1 MAATMEPGG
10 LPSILSMKIPSVFDK
25 FLPKKKLE
33 KEIFSSMVLTEE
45 LVSAALWEMGS
56 DGTPQILAAASQ
68 MNPEDSWTG
77 RLDAVDEALA
87 TVEDKVGTTAYS
99 KVVLG
104 LPASYLT
111 EEGDI
116 QKDVRSEI
124 KTLTRELELTPIGF
138 VPISQAILYRLK
150 KEEGVPPSAIL
161 LYVTKKT
168 ITVSLYR
175 VGALAGEVVKDRAT
189 DTAITLEEALK
200 EFKNLEVLPARI
212 LLFGNNTHTLDEV
225 RNELL
230 RYPWTTRLNF
240 LHFPKFDV
248 VSPQDLAHAVALA
261 GASELSHEVGESPEP
276 VQGVIRESGETKA
289 EQVAEIAAAE
299 EEAEAEEAEEGEE
312 IAVEEPNVIAVDP
325 SKLGFRKN
333 VDVLE
338 EVEAPAR
345 RAPKI
350 VLPAM
355 PPVDFSAI
363 RERIL
368 NGPKGLLVALAVG
381 ILLVIGL
388 LYWLVPRA
396 TVTVLT
402 LPKTLTASETITI
415 DPTAPTLDADKKII
429 PGSAQEKSVSGQK
442 TIPVTGKKNVGDPA
456 KGSVTIYNKTTDG
469 KTFSKGAVLTSG
481 TLQFTLDADVQVA
494 SASESVGSITFGKA
508 TGTITAGQ
516 IGTDSNLAA
525 GTEFHFKDTDSGVA
539 IARNDAALTGGTSKS
554 VTVVS
559 RADDDALVK
568 AISADLVDKAKTDL
582 SGSVSGSQKLIDE
595 TITTAVTQ
603 KTFTQ
608 ELDQEAKEL
617 AGSATVTVSG
627 TAYNGDD
634 VKTLMKSMITGQIPS
649 GYTLA
654 EGRTQVTLSNVKVAK
669 DGKINARATITAD
682 AMPTLDVADIQKHIA
697 GKTITSTQEYLRSL
711 TGVAG
716 VEVRFGFAFSKSRLP
731 VNAKNITVDVA
742 IQ

>member
-1 MAATMEPGG
+1 
-10 LPSILSMKIPSVFDK
+10 MKIPSVFDK

-33 KEIFSSMVLTEE
+33 KEIFSSMILAEE
-45 LVSAALWEMGS
+45 FVSAALWEMGS

-68 MNPEDSWTG
+68 MSPEDSWTG

-87 TVEDKVGTTAYS
+87 TVEDKVGTTSYS

-104 LPASYLT
+104 LPNSYLT
-111 EEGDI
+111 GEGDI
-116 QKDVRSEI
+116 QKEVRSEI
-124 KTLTRELELTPIGF
+124 KILTKELELTPIGF

-200 EFKNLEVLPARI
+200 EYKNLEVLPARI
-212 LLFGNNTHTLDEV
+212 LLFGNSTQTLTDV

-240 LHFPKFDV
+240 LHFPKIDA

-276 VQGVIRESGETKA
+276 VAGVAPEARDTNVEQAA
-289 EQVAEIAAAE
+289 EPVPE
-299 EEAEAEEAEEGEE
+299 EEAEAEAEAEAEEVEEGEE

-338 EVEAPAR
+338 EVEAPVR
-345 RAPKI
+345 RVPRI
-350 VLPAM
+350 VLPPM
-355 PPVDFSAI
+355 PHVDFSAI
-363 RERIL
+363 GQRIL
-368 NGPKGLLVALAVG
+368 TGPKGLLVALGVV
-381 ILLVIGL
+381 ILLAIGL
-388 LYWLVPRA
+388 LFWFVPHA

-402 LPKTLTASETITI
+402 LPKSLTASETITI
-415 DPTAPTLDADKKII
+415 DPTATALDADKKII

-456 KGSVTIYNKTTDG
+456 KGSVTIYNKTTDA
-469 KTFSKGAVLTSG
+469 KTFAKGAVLTSG

-494 SASESVGSITFGKA
+494 SASESVGSLTFGKA
-508 TGTITAGQ
+508 TGTITASQ

-525 GTEFHFKDTDSGVA
+525 GTEFHFKDTGSGDA
-539 IARNDAALTGGTSKS
+539 IARNDSALTGGTSKS

-559 RADDDALVK
+559 RADQDALVK

-582 SGSVSGSQKLIDE
+582 SGSVSGSQKLIDG

-608 ELDQEAKEL
+608 ELDQEATQL

-627 TAYNGDD
+627 TSYNGDD

-669 DGKINARATITAD
+669 DGKISAKATITTD

-697 GKTITSTQEYLRSL
+697 GKSITSTQEYLRSL

-716 VEVRFGFAFSKSRLP
+716 VEVRFGMTFSKSRLP
-731 VNAKNITVDVA
+731 VNAKNISVDVA